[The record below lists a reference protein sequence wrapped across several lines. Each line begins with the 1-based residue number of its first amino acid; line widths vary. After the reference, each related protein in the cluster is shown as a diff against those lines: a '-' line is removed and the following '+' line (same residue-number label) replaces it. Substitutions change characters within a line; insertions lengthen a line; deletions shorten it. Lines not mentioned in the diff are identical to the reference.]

1 MRNPTSKRAIELPSQ
16 RTGEKTKKE
25 IVKLKFLVFNQWDN
39 EPMWTIIRAVN
50 WVNYPRSI
58 PFKNNLSDKSG
69 VIALIKDNFGC
80 IRGNQSPERGRKEEN

>member
-25 IVKLKFLVFNQWDN
+25 NEKLKFLVFNQWDN
-39 EPMWTIIRAVN
+39 EPMWTISRAVN
-50 WVNYPRSI
+50 WVHYPRSI

-69 VIALIKDNFGC
+69 VIALKKDNFGC
-80 IRGNQSPERGRKEEN
+80 I